1 MSASEKEKVRE
12 PQLAAFSR
20 FSLAVFIHTFLSSWA
35 DVANFSSAIQDPAA
49 LKEEGNT
56 LFKAGD
62 MQGAVCCYT
71 KALKLSDS
79 PADSAVLYRNRSAC
93 YLKLEEYS
101 KAEADASK
109 GATHHCRGYCTVI
122 EITV

>member
-1 MSASEKEKVRE
+1 MSGGEQQKE
-12 PQLAAFSR
+12 PG
-20 FSLAVFIHTFLSSWA
+20 
-35 DVANFSSAIQDPAA
+35 A

-62 MQGAVCCYT
+62 MQGAACCYT
-71 KALKLSDS
+71 KALKLTDS
-79 PADSAVLYRNRSAC
+79 QADSAVLYRNRSAC

-109 GATHHCRGYCTVI
+109 GPTISILFY
-122 EITV
+122 

>member
-1 MSASEKEKVRE
+1 MSISARSVN
-12 PQLAAFSR
+12 L
-20 FSLAVFIHTFLSSWA
+20 FSLS
-35 DVANFSSAIQDPAA
+35 QDPAA

-71 KALKLSDS
+71 KALKLCDGQ
-79 PADSAVLYRNRSAC
+79 DESAVLHRNRSAC

-101 KAEADASK
+101 KAEADASIGGVTQSTIHK
-109 GATHHCRGYCTVI
+109 KLFHSKIFSQGYPKIHTPPVHKY
-122 EITV
+122 TYVT

>member
-1 MSASEKEKVRE
+1 MSVNEKEKVTLQHLTKL
-12 PQLAAFSR
+12 PHTWYLLLTSALL
-20 FSLAVFIHTFLSSWA
+20 SLT
-35 DVANFSSAIQDPAA
+35 QDPAA

-79 PADSAVLYRNRSAC
+79 QTERAVLHRNRSAC
-93 YLKLEEYS
+93 YLKLEDYS
-101 KAEADASK
+101 KAETDASK
-109 GATHHCRGYCTVI
+109 G
-122 EITV
+122 EISQNSTTYKKYPHKVSAPSLICL

>member
-1 MSASEKEKVRE
+1 MTAVSYIT
-12 PQLAAFSR
+12 F
-20 FSLAVFIHTFLSSWA
+20 FSLADFIQVHLLEAFLSCWA
-35 DVANFSSAIQDPAA
+35 AVAYFFSLTQDPAA

-62 MQGAVCCYT
+62 VQGAVCCYT

-79 PADSAVLYRNRSAC
+79 QAESAVLYRNRSAC
-93 YLKLEEYS
+93 YLKLEEYN

-109 GATHHCRGYCTVI
+109 GGVHYIVEFIDHWVQRRVAI
-122 EITV
+122 LA